1 MVVKGELVGLTL
13 GPERLRAIAAMR
25 ERPELCSCNER
36 AHQSV
41 FERKAGS
48 QGRAARW
55 RRPPYGLTIADMDTD
70 ELIKALVSNLQPVTP
85 LSAVWRRAA
94 ALAIVATAAIF
105 FGTLGLRSDIAAAA
119 ETLRFLFK
127 LAVAV
132 ALTASAFGL
141 VRVISRP
148 GEPWWKAAFY
158 LAVSP
163 ALLAVAVVVEISV
176 LPPEMWSASMIGM
189 NSLICVISILLL
201 GIVPLAIFLVALRHG
216 ASTRPAAAGAAA
228 GLLAGGIAATF
239 FALQCT
245 NDSPLFVATWYTL
258 AIAGLAAIGAACA
271 KAMVWW

>member
-1 MVVKGELVGLTL
+1 
-13 GPERLRAIAAMR
+13 
-25 ERPELCSCNER
+25 
-36 AHQSV
+36 
-41 FERKAGS
+41 
-48 QGRAARW
+48 
-55 RRPPYGLTIADMDTD
+55 MDTD

-132 ALTASAFGL
+132 TLAASAFGL

-176 LPPEMWSASMIGM
+176 LPLEMWSASMIGM

-201 GIVPLAIFLVALRHG
+201 GIVPLAILLVALRHG

-258 AIAGLAAIGAACA
+258 AIAGLAAIGAVCA
-271 KAMVWW
+271 KAMVRW